1 MEGLP
6 VETVDVVCCVEP
18 DVAGVVLTAAV
29 LGACVDDVPDV
40 TFVAAVVKFADKVL
54 EDVNG
59 LGVAVSDWKTA
70 TKFEDEVCSSGH
82 AFDVLLSVADVS
94 AFVECSGGAQL
105 KR

>member
-6 VETVDVVCCVEP
+6 VEPVDVVCCVEP
-18 DVAGVVLTAAV
+18 DVAGVLTAAV
-29 LGACVDDVPDV
+29 LVACVDDVTDV

-82 AFDVLLSVADVS
+82 AFDVLLSVANVS
-94 AFVECSGGAQL
+94 AFVECSGG
-105 KR
+105 K